1 MAAAGQRMVVSR
13 IDARQNHLLISA
25 NSLVVEEVCD
35 PVGGVYDGAE
45 LMVIPA
51 VRVVVGHDD
60 RSRVPK
66 LRLLDEVDRVDQ
78 ELLLVQ
84 WIGFS
89 GVASPAAFSIFVS
102 SYTSFKWRHFAKN

>member
-1 MAAAGQRMVVSR
+1 MG
-13 IDARQNHLLISA
+13 
-25 NSLVVEEVCD
+25 
-35 PVGGVYDGAE
+35 PE

-102 SYTSFKWRHFAKN
+102 SYASFKWRHFAKN